1 MKPLVRL
8 LARASVRA
16 LAVTLALLLA
26 SCRDAPEGITP
37 VDDFVL
43 DRYLGEWHEIARLDH
58 RFERGLSLVTATYTR
73 NADGSIRVV
82 NRGLDAEH
90 NRWREAVGHAE
101 LAGAAT
107 RGQLLV
113 SFQWPFRS
121 SYNIFIL
128 DPDYRYAVVSGPSR
142 GYLWILARNPSLPL
156 ATYDQLVARARAA
169 GFDVDHLIRVNQ
181 MAEPR
186 PAPR

>member
-1 MKPLVRL
+1 MTRIARL
-8 LARASVRA
+8 M
-16 LAVTLALLLA
+16 AVALALLLA
-26 SCRDAPEGITP
+26 SCHDAPEGITP
-37 VDDFVL
+37 VSGFAL
-43 DRYLGEWHEIARLDH
+43 ERYLGEWHEIARLDH
-58 RFERGLSLVTATYTR
+58 RFERGLEQVSATYTR
-73 NADGSIRVV
+73 NADGSIRVL

-90 NRWREAVGHAE
+90 NRWREAVGRAE
-101 LAGAAT
+101 FAGPAT

-142 GYLWILARNPSLPL
+142 GYLWILARNPSLPRE
-156 ATYDQLVARARAA
+156 TYERLVAQARAA

-186 PAPR
+186 PAPL